1 MIGAPSGRVAVSSK
15 SARLAPGYRVI
26 MTGPKT
32 DCLSVSPL
40 LVALAAPKEV
50 RAALKGLGQVE
61 GDILPEWGVS
71 VAGGVHVLRTGV
83 GKVNAGAAV
92 VSACGV
98 VRPGAV
104 LSVGIAGA
112 LPGDD
117 GMLPIGTVVVAAAS
131 TYADEGLMGPEGFRT
146 MSDLGF
152 PLGAFEGNRINAADG
167 LVAALMEALADL
179 SPVCATVATVSTC
192 SGTDGLA
199 RQVAVNTGAR
209 AEAMEG
215 AAVGHVCSRLGIA
228 FAEVRVI
235 SNTTGDRSAQRW
247 DLPLSLSR
255 LAEVLGRIGRAR
267 VKG

>member
-1 MIGAPSGRVAVSSK
+1 M
-15 SARLAPGYRVI
+15 SA
-26 MTGPKT
+26 PKT

-50 RAALKGLGQVE
+50 LAAIRGLG
-61 GDILPEWGVS
+61 GPASDLPPEWGVCEI
-71 VAGGVHVLRTGV
+71 GGVHVVRTGV
-83 GKVNAGAAV
+83 GKVNAAGAV
-92 VSACGV
+92 VASAAAR
-98 VRPGAV
+98 RPKAV

-112 LPGDD
+112 LPGVDG
-117 GMLPIGTVVVAAAS
+117 GMLPIGTVVVAGAS

-152 PLGAFEGNRINAADG
+152 PLGGFEGNRINADAG
-167 LVAALMEALADL
+167 LCAGLMEVLADL

-192 SGTDGLA
+192 SGTDALA
-199 RQVAVNTGAR
+199 RQVATITGAR

-215 AAVGHVCSRLGIA
+215 AAVAHACWRLGIA

-235 SNTTGDRSAQRW
+235 SNTTGDRSAQKW
-247 DLPLSLSR
+247 DMAMSLSR
-255 LAEVLGRIGRAR
+255 LTEVLGRVARAR